1 MNEDQEAR
9 TQALDIKNSY
19 VVSAPAGSGKTQLLI
34 KRYLKLLGSARSIDS
49 IICLTYTN
57 KATEEMRERVVRAIE
72 LCKNQKPKDDN
83 ERELFEI
90 AKKVYDNK
98 NIKEIELKNPHSF
111 QISTFHSFC
120 TNIIKNYPSDDTV
133 STFSTLDEDE
143 SESIY
148 SLTADMVISKAIE
161 EKESELFHAVARK
174 LVSLDEKHNRLKE
187 QIKSLLKNRDRLI
200 NTKLFNNDELKGYVN
215 FLLKEL
221 SKSFFEFFRQ
231 NRDNFRDILQN
242 SDEDTINGLCD
253 VADIDLDNFK
263 SWIKIAE
270 IFLTQNGTPRKRF
283 AGQLAQIPDTLKTF
297 IRNLPSTVASEL
309 NNLRNLFKDNTFF
322 YDEQSFSDLLTI
334 FEESLKVLKTLLSA
348 NKKDFVEL
356 ELSALKNL
364 KWLNGVPPDV
374 LQKMQFKID
383 HILIDETQDLSDI
396 EYIII
401 SRLIEGWENND
412 GRTLFFVGDPKQSIY
427 RFRKANVALF
437 SILQENGVAR
447 EEESPYR
454 LIPLELKNNFRSE
467 PQIIDFVNKT
477 FQNYFSDDSFK
488 DDTSYKPFYHPTAQ
502 PSENFEISINNIDFN
517 KKISIVASEQFD
529 RVLACFSETILSL
542 TEKTNP
548 DETIGILFR
557 TRSQFIPYRE
567 KLLSAGIDIE
577 VVEGEELISSYA
589 VKHTF
594 NLLKAILFPSE
605 DLYWLLLLGSPFIN
619 LSQKE
624 IYEVSKEEKDDW
636 FQKVTESPL
645 IDEKKR
651 KILLQMIKDF
661 YLEKGG
667 INFIN
672 HFEEIDGYSFIK
684 KIYGLKG
691 VEECQEFFRILNSIA
706 HLSPPQLIEKMSLLL
721 ERRFSPSDPLAKKKK
736 VQAMTIHKSKGLEFD
751 YVIVVGLDKGF
762 GKSEKRDPEPILIE
776 RLFFVEEKGGFVF
789 FSTPYEKN
797 EISYKILS
805 QVGKIREESEYKRLY
820 YVALTRAKKGLFL
833 FGKLNKNNSLPQN
846 SILKVIAENNN
857 SLDFSAPVEIR
868 QIERVQE
875 TENFD
880 INLNPPKFLP
890 EKIPFKIERASEEVE
905 ISQETFLFRRSSN
918 ESLRI
923 LRSKGT
929 VIHKILEFFAKG
941 RMDVDI
947 NFIDKI
953 LKEMWVKTNNNFAKD
968 VLEEAKKVWNLKEF
982 IEVREEGEIV
992 TEFPLEMN
1000 ENRSLIVG
1008 RIDLLIK
1015 KLDGFIAIDYKTSKP
1030 DNDNLE
1036 MWIEREIDKYKP
1048 QMEIYKKMVSNFE
1061 KIEEDKIQFYILF
1074 TSIPLLKKIF

>member
-1 MNEDQEAR
+1 MNDQEAR
-9 TQALDIKNSY
+9 TQALDIKNSF

-34 KRYLKLLGSARSIDS
+34 KRYLKLLGTAKSIDS

-72 LCKNQKPKDDN
+72 LCKNQNPKDDN

-90 AKKVYDNK
+90 AKKVYENK

-111 QISTFHSFC
+111 HISTFHSFC
-120 TNIIKNYPSDDTV
+120 TNIIKNYPSDDTI

-143 SESIY
+143 AESIY
-148 SLTADMVISKAIE
+148 SITADIVISKAIE
-161 EKESELFHAVARK
+161 EKDCELFKAVARK
-174 LVSLDEKHNRLKE
+174 LVSLDEKHKRLKE
-187 QIKSLLKNRDRLI
+187 QIKSLLKNRDRLLTNI
-200 NTKLFNNDELKGYVN
+200 FNNGEPKKYVN
-215 FLLKEL
+215 LLLKEL
-221 SKSFFEFFRQ
+221 SKSFIEFFRQ
-231 NRDNFRDILQN
+231 NRTNFRDILQYTN
-242 SDEDTINGLCD
+242 QNTRNALYYI
-253 VADIDLDNFK
+253 ADINLDNFK
-263 SWIKIAE
+263 NWIDIAE
-270 IFLTQNGTPRKRF
+270 IFLTQGGTPRKKF
-283 AGQLAQIPDTLKTF
+283 ADHLAQMPDNLKNF

-309 NNLRNLFKDNTFF
+309 YNLKNLFKDNTFY

-334 FEESLKVLKTLLSA
+334 FKESLKVLKTLLSA

-364 KWLNGVPPDV
+364 EWLNGFPTDV

-383 HILIDETQDLSDI
+383 HILVDETQDLSDI
-396 EYIII
+396 EYKII
-401 SRLIEGWENND
+401 SKLIEGWENND

-437 SILQENGVAR
+437 SILQKQGIVR
-447 EEESPYR
+447 EGESDYK
-454 LIPLELKNNFRSE
+454 LIPLELQKNFRSE

-477 FQNYFSDDSFK
+477 FQDYFSENYFK
-488 DDTSYKPFYHPTAQ
+488 DDTEYTPFYHPIVQ
-502 PSENFEISINNIDFN
+502 PSEDIEISINRVDFN
-517 KKISIVASEQFD
+517 KKISIVASENFD
-529 RVLACFSETILSL
+529 NVLNCFSETISKLSK
-542 TEKTNP
+542 KTNP

-577 VVEGEELISSYA
+577 VIEGEELISSYA

-624 IYEVSKEEKDDW
+624 IYEVSKQEKDDW

-645 IDEKKR
+645 LDEKKR
-651 KILLQMIKDF
+651 KIFLQMTKDF

-672 HFEEIDGYSFIK
+672 HFEEIDGYSSLK

-721 ERRFSPSDPLAKKKK
+721 ERRYSLSDPLAKKKK
-736 VQAMTIHKSKGLEFD
+736 VQALTIHKSKGLEFD
-751 YVIVVGLDKGF
+751 YVIVVGVDKGF
-762 GKSEKRDPEPILIE
+762 GKLEKRDPEPILIE
-776 RLFFVEEKGGFVF
+776 RLFFDEEKRGFVF

-833 FGKLNKNNSLPQN
+833 FGKLNKNNSLPKD
-846 SILKVIAENNN
+846 SILKVISEKNN
-857 SLDFSAPVEIR
+857 SLNFSAL
-868 QIERVQE
+868 IELEERE
-875 TENFD
+875 TIKEKKDFD
-880 INLNPPKFLP
+880 INLKPPNFLP

-918 ESLRI
+918 ESLKF

-941 RMDVDI
+941 RMDIDI
-947 NFIDKI
+947 NYVEKLF
-953 LKEMWVKTNNNFAKD
+953 KEMWVNPNNNFAIE
-968 VLEEAKKVWNLKEF
+968 VLKETKRAWNLEVFKEM
-982 IEVREEGEIV
+982 REGGEIF

-1030 DNDNLE
+1030 DNDKLE
-1036 MWIEREIDKYKP
+1036 NWIEREVDKYKS

-1061 KIEEDKIQFYILF
+1061 KIEEDKIQFYLLF
-1074 TSIPLLKKIF
+1074 TYVPLLKRIF